1 VIEKMIVLDVEIK
14 LDDAFSG
21 DEDDGDKSDE
31 EGAVFDMDEDDSDSK
46 EMHVD
51 NKKTL
56 MVDQTAEKLDVQ
68 LHILLTFLGKGNNL
82 SEKTFA
88 VLQDVFDRSIL
99 NTHHSKYVQ
108 FLLFWACNKDAEHT
122 NTFLQRLVGKLN
134 DTSLPV
140 FLRQSCSAYVASFV
154 SRAEYLKFPYVHNT
168 LYYLLSIAVGYNKY
182 GNNSPR
188 ARIPGRAQG
197 KVVQN
202 KMFYS
207 LCQSAFYIIVFRGC
221 DSQGNDGE
229 LRQLRALPWLDVL
242 RSGLDPLKFCLDSV
256 CREFIRVARELK
268 LVNLAW
274 LNHTERRLQS
284 MSNLRI
290 NTNVVSESR
299 SGSPST
305 PMRRKKKRAR
315 LSNDGK
321 DEATS
326 KKLTY
331 VQCFSCGKWRVIPAQ
346 DKREDV
352 EWTCSMNKLVAPQLA
367 NCNVPEEAMSQ
378 YHPNSVSESEQ
389 NEQYSALATVENP
402 LDSFFPFDPCLLR
415 RTAHHLRGLYRH
427 WGDTQKE
434 TDGKLNEGDISVNTR
449 ADRKKVVPH
458 MNQETDASPI
468 PIPARERL
476 KSHDPY
482 GWDDPFGTSS
492 PLDGEGDPLPSSDWN
507 ETNGVLGSNRLALYR
522 KRALSQNS
530 SNAGSW

>member
-1 VIEKMIVLDVEIK
+1 MIERFPHKALKLSHQENYLSHLLYICEYVPLIVSRLLTLVIEKMILLDVEIK

-31 EGAVFDMDEDDSDSK
+31 EGAVFDMDEDDSDAK

-290 NTNVVSESR
+290 NTNVVS
-299 SGSPST
+299 
-305 PMRRKKKRAR
+305 
-315 LSNDGK
+315 
-321 DEATS
+321 
-326 KKLTY
+326 
-331 VQCFSCGKWRVIPAQ
+331 
-346 DKREDV
+346 V
-352 EWTCSMNKLVAPQLA
+352 EK
-367 NCNVPEEAMSQ
+367 
-378 YHPNSVSESEQ
+378 YHK
-389 NEQYSALATVENP
+389 
-402 LDSFFPFDPCLLR
+402 R
-415 RTAHHLRGLYRH
+415 RTRSKY
-427 WGDTQKE
+427 
-434 TDGKLNEGDISVNTR
+434 GK
-449 ADRKKVVPH
+449 
-458 MNQETDASPI
+458 
-468 PIPARERL
+468 
-476 KSHDPY
+476 
-482 GWDDPFGTSS
+482 
-492 PLDGEGDPLPSSDWN
+492 
-507 ETNGVLGSNRLALYR
+507 
-522 KRALSQNS
+522 
-530 SNAGSW
+530 